1 MPACVGLTSMYPT
14 KLASDAEL
22 PSCRPWLPTETRLQT
37 RALIDWR
44 AAPEKWTSTELDADK
59 PEQLAQAFEKV
70 DEIRHVRKDEA
81 GAFGFWHDENTEEH
95 PPEGPDGM
103 LEVPKWRHALIDIA
117 QPLR

>member
-1 MPACVGLTSMYPT
+1 M
-14 KLASDAEL
+14 
-22 PSCRPWLPTETRLQT
+22 
-37 RALIDWR
+37 IDWR